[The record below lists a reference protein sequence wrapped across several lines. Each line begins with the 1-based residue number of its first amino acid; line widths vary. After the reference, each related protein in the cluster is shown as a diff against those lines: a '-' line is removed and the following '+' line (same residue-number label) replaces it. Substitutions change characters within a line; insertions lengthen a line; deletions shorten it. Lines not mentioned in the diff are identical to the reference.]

1 MKIKSG
7 DAGDGD
13 DAGDHD
19 VAGDGDVAGDRDAGD
34 YVGDEIEIR

>member
-34 YVGDEIEIR
+34 YVGDKIKIR